1 MTTYNLYLLDV
12 SRDPRVLEK
21 LSRLSGLSL
30 SILRRE
36 FRYAPF
42 LVLKESPLSEAV
54 AVRRELERMGL
65 GLRLERVDSP
75 TGDRTHPLAAESEGD
90 DELVLEEG
98 AGFEVDSPPAE
109 GARGERPRWLIPV
122 AGLLA
127 GVLLTLFLIAVYSSW
142 QGGGRAETAIPVMPA
157 PDLQEE
163 LGLLTVEA
171 KALLSEGHSGAPERI
186 QELLARLDALELKLA
201 PYWNK
206 LNPTSRAKMEE
217 LGAMGRTLSL
227 RRDQARAAGSARSEL
242 QQALELTDPGSTFN
256 HLLARELE
264 EGRQA
269 ENLLELVKSEGLLE
283 TTERLLARGAN
294 LAETLGNLAPSRLD
308 EKMDAFRARVLAGQL
323 QLKGVS
329 WIPLGD
335 GLVAQSDLPTGL
347 RLELFSEGRPLADAV
362 VEVGELHFDELPA
375 DAGSVSLKL
384 AALDRQPPALARL
397 LGLCLRLS
405 DPILYDATLPG
416 SQLPRLQGDR
426 LTNPLIS
433 PSEAELNAELLG
445 MGYSGGGPDL
455 PRFHS
460 DKATRA
466 EFALTIRQIARKY
479 QEMRVWPR
487 RVELIFR
494 ERVYAFSGQELF
506 LLSRSSELD

>member
-21 LSRLSGLSL
+21 LSRLSGISL

-42 LVLKESPLSEAV
+42 LVVKESPLSEAV
-54 AVRRELERMGL
+54 AVRRELERLGL

-98 AGFEVDSPPAE
+98 SGFDVDPPRPEAKAGK
-109 GARGERPRWLIPV
+109 RPRWLVPA

-127 GVLLTLFLIAVYSSW
+127 GVLVTLFLVAVYSSW
-142 QGGGRAETAIPVMPA
+142 LGEGGTGGTVPVMPSR
-157 PDLQEE
+157 DVQVEIRQLTEE
-163 LGLLTVEA
+163 ARTLLA
-171 KALLSEGHSGAPERI
+171 EGPAGAPERI

-206 LNPTSRAKMEE
+206 LNPTSRAAMEE

-242 QQALELTDPGSTFN
+242 QQALEQPVPGGGFN

-269 ENLLELVKSEGLLE
+269 RSLLDLARSEGLLE
-283 TTERLLARGAN
+283 AAERLMASGAD
-294 LAETLGNLAPSRLD
+294 LAETLGNLAPSRLE
-308 EKMDAFRARVLAGQL
+308 EKLEAFRARVLAGQL
-323 QLKGVS
+323 RLKGVS
-329 WIPLGD
+329 WVPLGD
-335 GLVAQSDLPTGL
+335 GLVARSDLPDGL
-347 RLELFSEGRPLADAV
+347 RLELLEEDRPIGEAIVEEGSLRF
-362 VEVGELHFDELPA
+362 EELPA
-375 DAGSVSLKL
+375 DTGPVSLRL
-384 AALDRQPPALARL
+384 ASLDQQPPALAQL
-397 LGLCLRLS
+397 LGICLRFS

-416 SQLPRLQGDR
+416 SGLPRLQANR
-426 LTNPLIS
+426 LSRPAALLDEAML
-433 PSEAELNAELLG
+433 EAELLD
-445 MGYSGGGPDL
+445 MGYSGGGPER

-466 EFALTIRQIARKY
+466 EFALTIRQIARRYEGLK
-479 QEMRVWPR
+479 VWPKQ
-487 RVELIFR
+487 VELHFR
-494 ERVYAFSGQELF
+494 ERTYAFSGQELF
-506 LLSRSSELD
+506 LLSHSSELD